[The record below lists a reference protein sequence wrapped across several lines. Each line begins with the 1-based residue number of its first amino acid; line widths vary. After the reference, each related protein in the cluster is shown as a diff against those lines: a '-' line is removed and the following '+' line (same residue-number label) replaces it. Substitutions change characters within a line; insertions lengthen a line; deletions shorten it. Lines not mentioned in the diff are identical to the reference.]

1 MRSVET
7 FRNAASCC
15 AALLALQLAAPV
27 ARGAA
32 TAASTTIRGSI
43 AGKVFDSATRKLLPD
58 VTVGVQTVTGD
69 ESFEATTDASGTY
82 FVENTPAAVYTFY
95 LRSGGVDFPVHERM
109 DLRVGMPFILESC
122 FALDADKKTASV
134 LKECRSGFVE
144 EARVATIGPMR
155 FLLPPNFRDQT
166 APAAGD
172 APQAPTTIDHDAI
185 QCLSHEHFPQ
195 VDAGIRPGDMVQT
208 SRVYF
213 RSDKYPDFY
222 YVEMTKEHP
231 TIDDFEAILPK
242 PGPETEHIIYYLE
255 SVDTNFD
262 SLQTPEYSPEVID
275 ADECS
280 RRGPPAWYDGDPSI
294 VVGATQ
300 TGAAAI
306 PPGFQAIG
314 ITGFVNSLG
323 VLSSVGG
330 SAGGVFGLTAGAV
343 LVVGG
348 GAAAAATGI
357 VIATSGGQEASP
369 PK

>member
-1 MRSVET
+1 MRTIDRFAS
-7 FRNAASCC
+7 AACRAAILALPLALPASTEA
-15 AALLALQLAAPV
+15 AAL
-27 ARGAA
+27 
-32 TAASTTIRGSI
+32 TSIRGSI
-43 AGKVFDSATRKLLPD
+43 AGKVFDSATKKLLAD
-58 VTVGVQTVTGD
+58 VTVGAQTVTGD
-69 ESFEATTDASGTY
+69 ESFEATTDARGSY
-82 FVENTPAAVYTFY
+82 YVENAPAAVYTFF

-109 DLRVGMPFILESC
+109 DVRVGMPFLLESC
-122 FALDADKKTASV
+122 FALDAEKKTASV
-134 LKECRSGFVE
+134 LAECKSGFVE

-155 FLLPPNFRDQT
+155 FLLPPHFRDQDT
-166 APAAGD
+166 APAAD
-172 APQAPTTIDHDAI
+172 APQAPSTIDHDGI
-185 QCLSHEHFPQ
+185 ECLSHEHFPL

-242 PGPETEHIIYYLE
+242 PGPETERIIYYLE

-262 SLQTPEYSPEVID
+262 SLQTPEFNPEVID
-275 ADECS
+275 ADECE

-294 VVGATQ
+294 IVGATQ

-306 PPGFQAIG
+306 PPGFEAVG

-323 VLSSVGG
+323 VLSSIGG
-330 SAGGVFGLTAGAV
+330 GAAGGVVGSTVGTV
-343 LVVGG
+343 LIVSG

-357 VIATSGGQEASP
+357 VVATSGGQEASP

>member
-1 MRSVET
+1 MRSLGT
-7 FRNAASCC
+7 FRNAGSFG
-15 AALLALQLAAPV
+15 AALLALHLTAIV
-27 ARGAA
+27 ASSA
-32 TAASTTIRGSI
+32 AASASIRGSI

-58 VTVGVQTVTGD
+58 VTVGVRTVTGD

-122 FALDADKKTASV
+122 FELDADKKTASV

-144 EARVATIGPMR
+144 QARVATIGPMR
-155 FLLPPNFRDQT
+155 FLLPPNFRD
-166 APAAGD
+166 P
-172 APQAPTTIDHDAI
+172 PQEPSTIEHDGI
-185 QCLSHEHFPQ
+185 ECLSHEYFPK

-306 PPGFQAIG
+306 PPGFQAVG

-330 SAGGVFGLTAGAV
+330 SAGGVLGSTAGAV

-357 VIATSGGQEASP
+357 VIATTGGQEASP